1 MSKKNTGLI
10 VGLVLAAV
18 VVIFL
23 IYKLVAGLL
32 GLVAGAIDVVIGL
45 VVILALAA
53 LVIWMFAYAR
63 RKRK

>member
-1 MSKKNTGLI
+1 MKKKSIGLL
-10 VGLVLAAV
+10 VGLVLAAGI
-18 VVIFL
+18 VIFL

-32 GLVAGAIDVVIGL
+32 GLVTGAIDVVIGL

-63 RKRK
+63 KKRK

>member
-1 MSKKNTGLI
+1 MKKTNTGVL
-10 VGLVLAAV
+10 VSLVLAAAV
-18 VVIFL
+18 AIFL

>member
-1 MSKKNTGLI
+1 MSKKNIGLI
-10 VGLVLAAV
+10 VGLVLAAG

>member
-1 MSKKNTGLI
+1 MNKKNIAVI
-10 VGLVLAAV
+10 VGLLAAAGV
-18 VVIFL
+18 AIFL
-23 IYKLVAGLL
+23 IYKLVSGLL
-32 GLVAGAIDVVIGL
+32 GLIAGAIDVVIGL

>member
-1 MSKKNTGLI
+1 MNKKNIGLI
-10 VGLVLAAV
+10 VGLVLAAG

>member
-1 MSKKNTGLI
+1 MNKKNIGLI
-10 VGLVLAAV
+10 VGLVLAAGI
-18 VVIFL
+18 VIFL

>member
-1 MSKKNTGLI
+1 MNKKNIGPI
-10 VGLVLAAV
+10 VGIVAVAGVL
-18 VVIFL
+18 IFL

>member
-1 MSKKNTGLI
+1 MSKKNIGLI
-10 VGLVLAAV
+10 VGLVLAAGA
-18 VVIFL
+18 VIFL

-45 VVILALAA
+45 VVNLALAA

-63 RKRK
+63 RH

>member
-1 MSKKNTGLI
+1 MSKKNIGLI
-10 VGLVLAAV
+10 VGLVLAAG

-53 LVIWMFAYAR
+53 LVIWMFTYAR